1 MKFENIRAAV
11 NAHYD
16 AEIARRFEA
25 LETVTC
31 SEALGFWWYLQMLTT
46 AALKIVK
53 DCDPDDLL
61 PEEAK
66 KKMRAR
72 ILRNYTRYRTSQLQ
86 KIEAAENAP
95 DLEDLSVVVEWTK
108 NRTWGM
114 NPTAT
119 ATVNHNRGED
129 TTGRAS
135 GCGYDKRSAAIA
147 SALNDQPSVMRI
159 LYAHAEQGKAFP
171 NSVHVF
177 AGVPYFEGGYG
188 ASCFRNVFEAC
199 GYEWKELFNHDNV
212 ELYCMEKA

>member
-16 AEIARRFEA
+16 AEIARCLES

-72 ILRNYTRYRTSQLQ
+72 ILRKYNGYRTCQLQ

-95 DLEDLSVVVEWTK
+95 DLEDLAVAVKWTK

-119 ATVNHNRGED
+119 ATVNHSCDVN
-129 TTGRAS
+129 TVGRAS

-147 SALNDQPSVMRI
+147 SALNDQPSVMKI

-177 AGVPYFEGGYG
+177 AGVPYFEGGCG
-188 ASCFRNVFEAC
+188 VSCFRNVFEAC
-199 GYEWKELFNHDNV
+199 GYEWEELANHNNF
-212 ELYCMEKA
+212 ELYEMHKA